1 MVTWVQ
7 SFIWGRRVNPPT
19 LTFCLENL
27 QILEVYGGQV
37 GKALDYGPK
46 DPRL

>member
-7 SFIWGRRVNPPT
+7 SFVWGEVGNSSHSA
-19 LTFCLENL
+19 FENL

-37 GKALDYGPK
+37 AKALDYGPK
-46 DPRL
+46 DPRM